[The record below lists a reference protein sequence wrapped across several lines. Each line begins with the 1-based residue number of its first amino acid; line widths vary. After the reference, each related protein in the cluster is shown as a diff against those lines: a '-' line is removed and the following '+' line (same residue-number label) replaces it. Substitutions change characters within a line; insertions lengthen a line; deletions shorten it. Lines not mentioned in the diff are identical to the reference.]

1 MLTKTKRIDMC
12 NGPIFVNIIKYTIPI
27 ILTGLLQLFF
37 NAADLIVVGWFCG
50 SNSVG
55 AVGATGSLINLIV
68 NLFIGIASG
77 VSVVT
82 ANAIGAK
89 SAKDTSRIVHTA
101 VLLGL
106 FAGAFLTVVGFFSS
120 TPLLRL
126 MDTPSELLPLASVY
140 TKIYFCGMI
149 PNLAFNFC
157 AAILRAAGDTKTPMN
172 YLIIAGVVN
181 VVLNIVFVTAFQMDV
196 AGVAL
201 ATIISQL
208 ISFVL
213 VLRALLHRDDD
224 CKFDIKRMK
233 IDGDALGKIVRIGL
247 PAGIQSSI
255 FSLSNV
261 IIQSSVNSFGPAV
274 VSGNAAAASL
284 EGFVYVSM
292 NAFYQTSLNFTGQ
305 NVGAGKYERVIKS
318 LKACLISVISVG
330 AVLGIVFWILAP
342 NLLSFY
348 ITDNPAAIEYGIK
361 RMSYICSFYFL
372 CGIMEVMT
380 GTIRGMGASVITLFI
395 SVIGVCGVRLG
406 WIFTIFRIEQFHT
419 LDSLYFSYLIS
430 WVTCIIAQI
439 IAFIIIYRKY
449 KNTLIK
455 STAD

>member
-1 MLTKTKRIDMC
+1 MSANAKSIDMC
-12 NGPIFVNIIKYTIPI
+12 NGPIFINAIKYTVPI

-55 AVGATGSLINLIV
+55 AVGATSSLINLIV

-77 VSVVT
+77 ISVVT

-89 SAKDTSRIVHTA
+89 RQNETVRIVHTA
-101 VLLGL
+101 VPLGVI
-106 FAGAFLTVVGFFSS
+106 AGAFLTVVGFFSS

-126 MDTPSELLPLASVY
+126 MDTPSELLPLASTY

-157 AAILRAAGDTKTPMN
+157 AAILRAAGDTKTPMK
-172 YLIIAGVVN
+172 YLSIAGIVN
-181 VVLNIVFVTAFQMDV
+181 VVLNIFFVTAIKLDV

-213 VLRALLHRDDD
+213 ILRALIRRDDD
-224 CKFDIKRMK
+224 CRFDMRRMK
-233 IDGDALGKIVRIGL
+233 IYKDSLSKIVRIGL
-247 PAGIQSSI
+247 PAGIQSSV

-261 IIQSSVNSFGPAV
+261 IIQSSVNSFGAAA
-274 VSGNAAAASL
+274 VSGNASAASL
-284 EGFVYVSM
+284 EGFVYVGM

-305 NVGAGKYERVIKS
+305 NVGAGKYERIIKS
-318 LKACLISVISVG
+318 LKACLISVVSVG
-330 AVLGIVFWILAP
+330 AIMGVVFRILAP

-348 ITDNPAAIEYGIK
+348 ITDNPEAVLYGVK
-361 RMSYICSFYFL
+361 RMSYICLFYFL

-380 GTIRGMGASVITLFI
+380 GAIRGMGSSVTTLFI

-419 LDSLYFSYLIS
+419 LDSLYVSYIIS
-430 WVTCIIAQI
+430 WTACIIAQI
-439 IAFIIIYRKY
+439 IAFTIIYRKH
-449 KNTLIK
+449 KRRFIK
-455 STAD
+455 EE

>member
-1 MLTKTKRIDMC
+1 MPTKTKHIDMC
-12 NGPIFVNIIKYTIPI
+12 SGPIFVNIIKYTIPI

-37 NAADLIVVGWFCG
+37 NAADLMVVGWFCG

-55 AVGATGSLINLIV
+55 AVGATSSLIHLLV
-68 NLFIGIASG
+68 NMFIGVASG
-77 VSVVT
+77 ISVVT

-89 SAKDTSRIVHTA
+89 RRNETMRIVHT
-101 VLLGL
+101 VVPLGVIV
-106 FAGAFLTVVGFFSS
+106 GVFLTVVGFFLS
-120 TPLLRL
+120 TPLLHI
-126 MDTPSELLPLASVY
+126 MDTPSELLPLASIY

-157 AAILRAAGDTKTPMN
+157 AAILRAAGDTKTPMK

-181 VVLNIVFVTAFQMDV
+181 VVLNIVFVTAIKLDV

-201 ATIISQL
+201 ATVISQL

-213 VLRALLHRDDD
+213 ILRALMRRDDD

-233 IDGDALGKIVRIGL
+233 IDKNALGKIVQIGL
-247 PAGIQSSI
+247 PAGIQSSL

-261 IIQSSVNSFGPAV
+261 IIQSSVNSFGAVV
-274 VSGNAAAASL
+274 VSGNSAAESL
-284 EGFVYVSM
+284 EGFVYIAM

-305 NVGAGKYERVIKS
+305 NVGAGNFERVTKS
-318 LKACLISVISVG
+318 LRACLISVATVG
-330 AVLGIVFWILAP
+330 AVLGVIFRLLAP
-342 NLLSFY
+342 KLLSFY
-348 ITDNPAAIEYGIK
+348 ITDNPDAVLYGVK
-361 RMSYICSFYFL
+361 RMSYICLFYFL

-380 GTIRGMGASVITLFI
+380 GAIRGMGSSVTTLFI

-430 WVTCIIAQI
+430 WGTCIIAQI
-439 IAFIIIYRKY
+439 IAFAIVYRKL
-449 KNTLIK
+449 KKWLIK
-455 STAD
+455 AE

>member
-1 MLTKTKRIDMC
+1 MPTKTKRIDMC
-12 NGPIFVNIIKYTIPI
+12 NGPIFVNAIKYTIPI
-27 ILTGLLQLFF
+27 ILTGILQLFF

-55 AVGATGSLINLIV
+55 AVGATGSLINLII
-68 NLFIGIASG
+68 NLFLGIASG
-77 VSVVT
+77 ISVVT

-89 SAKDTSRIVHTA
+89 RRDETIRIVHT
-101 VLLGL
+101 VVPLGVMV
-106 FAGAFLTVVGFFSS
+106 GAFLTVVGFFVSA
-120 TPLLRL
+120 PLLQI
-126 MDTPSELLPLASVY
+126 MDTPSELLPLAAVY

-157 AAILRAAGDTKTPMN
+157 AAILRAAGDTKTPMK
-172 YLIIAGVVN
+172 YLSIAGVVN
-181 VVLNIVFVTAFQMDV
+181 VVLNVFFVTVFQLDV

-201 ATIISQL
+201 ATVISQL

-213 VLRALLHRDDD
+213 ILRALMHREDD

-233 IDGDALGKIVRIGL
+233 IYGDALGKIVRIGL
-247 PAGIQSSI
+247 PAGIQSSV

-261 IIQSSVNSFGPAV
+261 IIQSSVNSFGPAA
-274 VSGNAAAASL
+274 VSGNTAAASI
-284 EGFVYVSM
+284 EGFVYIAM

-318 LKACLISVISVG
+318 LKTCLVSVVIIGS
-330 AVLGIVFWILAP
+330 VLGVACRILAP

-348 ITDNPAAIEYGIK
+348 ITDNPDSILYGIK
-361 RMSYICSFYFL
+361 RMSYVCLFYFL

-380 GTIRGMGASVITLFI
+380 GAIRGMGSSITTLFI

-406 WIFTIFRIEQFHT
+406 WIFTVFRIEKFHT
-419 LDSLYFSYLIS
+419 LDSLYISYIIS
-430 WVTCIIAQI
+430 WLACIIAEI
-439 IAFIIIYRKY
+439 IAFTIIYRKY
-449 KNTLIK
+449 KNKFIK
-455 STAD
+455 NPRI